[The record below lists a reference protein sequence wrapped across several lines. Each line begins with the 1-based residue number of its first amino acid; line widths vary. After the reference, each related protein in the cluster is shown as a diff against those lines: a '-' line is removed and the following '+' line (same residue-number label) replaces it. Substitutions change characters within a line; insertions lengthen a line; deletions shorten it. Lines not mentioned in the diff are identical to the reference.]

1 VRKTLL
7 YGILGL
13 GAFGTTWIG
22 DLCTPTR
29 ISGLLNPR
37 AAHAESV
44 ALARA
49 TPPASA
55 QMVSARALPTAAAAE
70 QLETV
75 RLKVVGMTC
84 GGCVISTRKVLT
96 RLPGVTKADVSYEKG
111 EALVTYDPGKV
122 TIAQMVA
129 AVKTLGY
136 TATPVPKQSRNN

>member
-1 VRKTLL
+1 
-7 YGILGL
+7 
-13 GAFGTTWIG
+13 
-22 DLCTPTR
+22 
-29 ISGLLNPR
+29 
-37 AAHAESV
+37 
-44 ALARA
+44 
-49 TPPASA
+49 
-55 QMVSARALPTAAAAE
+55 MVSARALPTAAAAE